1 MKQEDQIKEVKW
13 ENDETLI
20 WKNPAEET
28 YYLRKRWELRK
39 LDRFLDLGC
48 ATGRHALFFAE
59 DGYTVTAYQSKNDSL
74 SELLEKVNELG
85 LEMKYVHGPLTSLS
99 LSDESFDCVLAY
111 DCLHELNQDEM
122 IQVFKEVYRSL
133 KVGGECY
140 MTLPNTFLSKKL
152 IQNFSVISYKKVT
165 TFTQNNGSE
174 CYHLLLKK

>member
-20 WKNPAEET
+20 WRNPAEET

-74 SELLEKVNELG
+74 SELLEKVN
-85 LEMKYVHGPLTSLS
+85 
-99 LSDESFDCVLAY
+99 
-111 DCLHELNQDEM
+111 N
-122 IQVFKEVYRSL
+122 
-133 KVGGECY
+133 
-140 MTLPNTFLSKKL
+140 
-152 IQNFSVISYKKVT
+152 
-165 TFTQNNGSE
+165 
-174 CYHLLLKK
+174 